1 MSYLGISDRKFEKT
15 IVIFEFN
22 IQKIVP
28 YQKKKGKFVTK
39 NALLGHFGL

>member
-15 IVIFEFN
+15 IVIFEFS
-22 IQKIVP
+22 IQKIVQ
-28 YQKKKGKFVTK
+28 YQKKKSKFGTK